1 MKLSELLSINLLE
14 EMIHDG
20 YIVRRWHRDWDLAI
34 LNYTDKAQFE
44 NEWNPVTRQCRGLI
58 VRYDD
63 DFQDAEVVARPF
75 PKFFNYGQ
83 PGADEIGMDEEAWVS
98 DKMDGSLGI
107 AYVTP
112 DGKLAIATRGSFHS
126 EQAEWATRWLHEN
139 LHPEDIEHMARW
151 SISYTDL
158 FEIVYPENRI
168 VVDYG
173 ERAELVYLA
182 SVHTCTGDT
191 SRFSPSAVPTPRAE
205 LLAGSLREALALE
218 PRENAEGV
226 VVMTDDGRAVKLKQE
241 DYLLKH
247 RARFNLTPKRIWEAI
262 VANITLHDFLEGMPD
277 EFHDAIGKAWHE
289 IEDKGLEYAS
299 ACAGWAN
306 QARLEGDRKA
316 QAAYTQLRHP
326 DKAAGIFAAL
336 DGDMVKL
343 TRAAAKY
350 MEPTGPEASQLI
362 A

>member
-1 MKLSELLSINLLE
+1 MKLSELLSVPLLE

-63 DFQDAEVVARPF
+63 DFQDAEVIARPF

-83 PGADEIGMDEEAWVS
+83 PGADEIGLDAPAFVT

-107 AYVTP
+107 AYCTP
-112 DGKLAIATRGSFHS
+112 DGELAIATRGSFHS
-126 EQAEWATRWLHEN
+126 EQAEWATAWLRHN
-139 LHPEDIEHMARW
+139 LAPEVLERLARW
-151 SISYTDL
+151 TGTYTDL
-158 FEIVYPENRI
+158 FEIIYPENRI

-182 SVHTCTGDT
+182 SVHRYLGDVD
-191 SRFSPSAVPTPRAE
+191 RFSRIAVPTSSAP
-205 LLAGSLREALALE
+205 LLAGSLRDALEIE

-226 VVMTDDGRAVKLKQE
+226 VVMTYDGRAVKLKQE

-247 RARFNLTPKRIWEAI
+247 KARFNLTPLRVWEAWAGG
-262 VANITLHDFLEGMPD
+262 VRLSDFLAGLPD
-277 EFHDAIGKAWHE
+277 EFHGAAMEAWGSMETNALARELVVLADHALIPDAPRKDQAAWILE
-289 IEDKGLEYAS
+289 NSPEYAAELFALLDDNTGKFDAAIVKAVKPWGPS
-299 ACAGWAN
+299 AS
-306 QARLEGDRKA
+306 R
-316 QAAYTQLRHP
+316 
-326 DKAAGIFAAL
+326 
-336 DGDMVKL
+336 
-343 TRAAAKY
+343 
-350 MEPTGPEASQLI
+350 LI